1 MRTYVRKPILGAL
14 SLFVFCTLSL
24 FPLAPKANT
33 HTHMNGLSRSLQPG
47 TTYLIHHRRVHKAF
61 VKGEIGGSIYPFCET
76 RQQMEDILDHFL
88 PGGGGKD
95 VARAQLEEYL
105 HPQNEFKEKVCYTLT
120 KEQRARGGYWEF
132 VIGNRVKVYNNVAFP
147 VAPGVV
153 TDTVY
158 IIQIWKIDDST
169 SKPFYLMSTWDV
181 ENPGL
186 QVKIEPSRIP
196 S

>member
-1 MRTYVRKPILGAL
+1 MRIHVRKLTLGVL
-14 SLFVFCTLSL
+14 GLFVFYTLSL
-24 FPLAPKANT
+24 FPLASQANT
-33 HTHMNGLSRSLQPG
+33 HTHTAGLSRSLQPG
-47 TTYLIHHRRVHKAF
+47 TTYPIHHRETHKAF
-61 VKGEIGGSIYPFCET
+61 VKGKIGKSAFPFCKT
-76 RQQMEDILDHFL
+76 RQQMEKILKHFL
-88 PGGGGKD
+88 PGGEGRD

-132 VIGNRVKVYNNVAFP
+132 VVGDRVKVYNNVAFP
-147 VAPGVV
+147 VTHGTV

-158 IIQIWKIDDST
+158 IIQIRKINDST

-181 ENPGL
+181 EYPGL
-186 QVKIEPSRIP
+186 QVKIERSHIP